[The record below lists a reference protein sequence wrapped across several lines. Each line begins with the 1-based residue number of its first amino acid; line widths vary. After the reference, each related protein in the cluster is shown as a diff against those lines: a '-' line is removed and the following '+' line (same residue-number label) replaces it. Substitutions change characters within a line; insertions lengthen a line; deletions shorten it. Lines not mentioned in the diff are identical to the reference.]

1 MLNLLIKTSQNT
13 SLIKL
18 RRVSTRLPVSG
29 EQGIKEELENE
40 CFCLLIGNFYWEN
53 YHSIPHSIDEHGKR
67 NLNSLGIILN
77 LSLMNYFQR

>member
-40 CFCLLIGNFYWEN
+40 CFCLLIGNFY
-53 YHSIPHSIDEHGKR
+53 
-67 NLNSLGIILN
+67 
-77 LSLMNYFQR
+77 